1 MPGFV
6 QALRAYRDGTLTRE
20 KLLTEVERQLAE
32 REMDAV
38 SLLKLLNEEHS
49 RTRLPDNL
57 HGAIAARILQWRDPP
72 SPFKLPVTR
81 LVPPLPHNTGQDR
94 TETVLIEREPA
105 PPGEGQ
111 PEPADVESR
120 RTAPITLGS
129 VLQGRFKL
137 IENIGQGG
145 MSVVYKAIDLRK
157 IEARSSDPY
166 VAVKLLTVPSS
177 GFGHSLTLLQ
187 GEAQKLQSLPHPNIV
202 RVIDVDRD
210 GRTVFMTMEY
220 LTGEPLKRQLLAPD
234 FRGMPVLEAER
245 IIEAISA
252 ALEFAHHND
261 IIHGDLKPGNIII
274 TQKSEVKVIDFGIA
288 RLMIRPQ
295 QGAAANT
302 STAGDA
308 TPTTA
313 AAGSTPVD
321 ERLGGLTALTPLYAS
336 PEMLE
341 QRGPDPRDDVYA
353 LACIAH
359 ELLTGQHPFEDKSAL
374 EARDA
379 GVRLVRR
386 KELSRG
392 QFNAIARG
400 LEFDREKRTATAAE
414 FLEEFRTNP
423 SAGKRWTVLLAALVA
438 FLLVGS
444 LYFALRGR
452 VGGAVSTNR
461 AAPVASLASGEVFRD
476 CPTCPLMKVLPPGKF
491 MQGSPATD
499 ADAQPFEQP
508 QHSVTIG
515 YAFGVGVY
523 EVTVGEFR
531 EFVDASK
538 RKITGCT
545 VYDGSWHERADLGWN
560 DVGYPQS
567 STHPV
572 ACVSWRDA
580 LDYTTWLSHKTGQHY
595 RLASASE
602 WEYAAR
608 AGSETSRPWGG
619 DTEAACKS
627 ANVADLSAAQ
637 RYPGWKV
644 HQCTDGYV
652 YSAPVGSFAPNAFGL
667 YDMLGNVFEWVAD
680 CWQPDYQGAPTDG
693 SAWMTADC
701 AQHDMRGGSW
711 FTSAA
716 AVSVAA
722 RNRFEEGYRS
732 NSVGFRLVREI
743 E

>member
-1 MPGFV
+1 MSGFV

-57 HGAIAARILQWRDPP
+57 HGAIAARILQFRDPP
-72 SPFKLPVTR
+72 SPFKLPPIR
-81 LVPPLPHNTGQDR
+81 PAPGDPPPDR
-94 TETVLIEREPA
+94 TETVILERDPGA
-105 PPGEGQ
+105 SGDGGADPPE
-111 PEPADVESR
+111 VESR

-137 IENIGQGG
+137 VESIGQGG
-145 MSVVYKAIDLRK
+145 MSIVYKAIDLRK

-166 VAVKLLTVPSS
+166 VAVKLLTAPSS

-220 LTGEPLKRQLLAPD
+220 LTGESLKRRLLAPD
-234 FRGMPVLEAER
+234 FRGMPALEAER
-245 IIEAISA
+245 IIEAIAA
-252 ALEFAHHND
+252 ALEFAHRND
-261 IIHGDLKPGNIII
+261 IIHGDLKPGNVII
-274 TQKSEVKVIDFGIA
+274 TAKGEVKVIDFGIA
-288 RLMIRPQ
+288 RLMIRS
-295 QGAAANT
+295 QGSMAALAPSDSAPSSTSASAAAPGI
-302 STAGDA
+302 A
-308 TPTTA
+308 
-313 AAGSTPVD
+313 PVE
-321 ERLGGLTALTPLYAS
+321 ERLGGLTPLYAS

-359 ELLTGQHPFEDKSAL
+359 ELLTGQHPFDEKSAL
-374 EARDA
+374 EARDS
-379 GVRLVRR
+379 GTRLMRR

-392 QFNAIARG
+392 QFNAIAHG
-400 LEFDREKRTATAAE
+400 LEFERDKRTPSAAE
-414 FLEEFRTNP
+414 FLQEFR
-423 SAGKRWTVLLAALVA
+423 SGHAGGKVWTALLAGFVALILVA
-438 FLLVGS
+438 S
-444 LYFALRGR
+444 LYYALRGR
-452 VGGAVSTNR
+452 VGADVSTNPNHT
-461 AAPVASLASGEVFRD
+461 APVATLASGEVFRD
-476 CPTCPLMKVLPPGKF
+476 CPTCPLMKVLPPGSF
-491 MQGSPATD
+491 MQGSAATD
-499 ADAQPFEQP
+499 PDAQPFEQP

-515 YAFGVGVY
+515 YAFGIGVY
-523 EVTVGEFR
+523 EVTMGEFR
-531 EFVDASK
+531 EFVDATK
-538 RKITGCT
+538 RRISGCT
-545 VYDGSWHERADLGWN
+545 VYDSSWHERADLSWN

-572 ACVSWRDA
+572 ACVSWRDSR
-580 LDYTTWLSHKTGQHY
+580 DYTTWLSHKTGQHY

-608 AGSETSRPWGG
+608 AGSAAPRPWSS
-619 DTEAACKS
+619 DTEACKS

-667 YDMLGNVFEWVAD
+667 YDMLGNVFEWVQD
-680 CWQPDYQGAPTDG
+680 CWHADYGGAPADG
-693 SAWMTADC
+693 SAWMTGDC
-701 AQHDMRGGSW
+701 SQHDMRGGSW
-711 FTSAA
+711 FTAPPLVSA
-716 AVSVAA
+716 SA
-722 RNRFEEGYRS
+722 RNRFEETYRS

-743 E
+743 PQ

>member
-1 MPGFV
+1 MSGFV

-57 HGAIAARILQWRDPP
+57 HGAIAARILQFRDPP
-72 SPFKLPVTR
+72 SPFKLPPTR
-81 LVPPLPHNTGQDR
+81 SAPSNTAQDR
-94 TETVLIEREPA
+94 TETVILERDPGA
-105 PPGEGQ
+105 TGDGSSDPPD
-111 PEPADVESR
+111 AESR

-129 VLQGRFKL
+129 VLQDRFKL
-137 IENIGQGG
+137 VENIGLGG

-166 VAVKLLTVPSS
+166 VAVKLLTAPSS

-220 LTGEPLKRQLLAPD
+220 LTGESLKRQLLAPD
-234 FRGMPVLEAER
+234 FRGLPTLDAER
-245 IIEAISA
+245 IIESIAA
-252 ALEFAHHND
+252 ALEFAHRND

-274 TQKSEVKVIDFGIA
+274 TAKGEVKVIDFGIA
-288 RLMIRPQ
+288 RLMTRPQ
-295 QGAAANT
+295 TG
-302 STAGDA
+302 TAL
-308 TPTTA
+308 
-313 AAGSTPVD
+313 D
-321 ERLGGLTALTPLYAS
+321 ERLGGLTPLYAS

-341 QRGPDPRDDVYA
+341 QLGPDPRDDVYA

-359 ELLTGQHPFEDKSAL
+359 ELLTGQHPFDEKSAL

-379 GVRLVRR
+379 GIRPVRR

-392 QFNAIARG
+392 QFNAIVHG
-400 LEFDREKRTATAAE
+400 LEFERDKRTPSAAQ
-414 FLEEFRTNP
+414 FLEEFRTGP
-423 SAGKRWTVLLAALVA
+423 TGGKLWTALLAGLVA
-438 FLLVGS
+438 LILVAS

-452 VGGAVSTNR
+452 VGGAVSTNPDHT
-461 AAPVASLASGEVFRD
+461 APVATLASGEVFRD
-476 CPTCPLMKVLPPGKF
+476 CPTCPLMKVLPPGSF
-491 MQGSPATD
+491 MQGSAATD
-499 ADAQPFEQP
+499 PDAQPFEQP
-508 QHSVTIG
+508 RHSVTIG
-515 YAFGVGVY
+515 YPFGIGVY

-531 EFVDASK
+531 EFVDATR

-545 VYDGSWHERADLGWN
+545 VYDGSWHERADLSWS

-572 ACVSWRDA
+572 ACVSWRDSR
-580 LDYTTWLSHKTGQHY
+580 DYTTWLSHKTGQHY
-595 RLASASE
+595 RLPSASE

-608 AGSETSRPWGG
+608 AGSEAPRPWSS
-619 DTEAACKS
+619 DTEACKS
-627 ANVADLSAAQ
+627 ANVADASAAQ

-644 HQCTDGYV
+644 HQCNDGYV
-652 YSAPVGSFAPNAFGL
+652 YSAPVGSFAPNSFGL
-667 YDMLGNVFEWVAD
+667 YDMLGNVFEWVQD
-680 CWQPDYQGAPTDG
+680 CWHADYGGAPADG
-693 SAWMTADC
+693 SAWLSGDC
-701 AQHDMRGGSW
+701 SQHDMRGGSW
-711 FTSAA
+711 FTAA
-716 AVSVAA
+716 PNVSVAA

-732 NSVGFRLVREI
+732 NSVGFRIVREI

>member
-1 MPGFV
+1 MSGFV

-57 HGAIAARILQWRDPP
+57 HGAIAARILQFRDPP
-72 SPFKLPVTR
+72 SPFKLPPTR
-81 LVPPLPHNTGQDR
+81 SAPSNTAQDR
-94 TETVLIEREPA
+94 TETVILERDPGA
-105 PPGEGQ
+105 TGDGSSDPPD
-111 PEPADVESR
+111 AESR

-129 VLQGRFKL
+129 VLQDRFKL
-137 IENIGQGG
+137 VENIGLGG

-166 VAVKLLTVPSS
+166 VAVKLLTAPSS

-220 LTGEPLKRQLLAPD
+220 LTGESLKRQLLAPD
-234 FRGMPVLEAER
+234 FRGLPTLDAER
-245 IIEAISA
+245 IIESIAA
-252 ALEFAHHND
+252 ALEFAHRND

-274 TQKSEVKVIDFGIA
+274 TAKGEVKVIDFGIA
-288 RLMIRPQ
+288 RLMTRPQ
-295 QGAAANT
+295 TG
-302 STAGDA
+302 TAL
-308 TPTTA
+308 
-313 AAGSTPVD
+313 D
-321 ERLGGLTALTPLYAS
+321 ERLGGLTPLYAS

-341 QRGPDPRDDVYA
+341 QLGPDPRDDVYA

-359 ELLTGQHPFEDKSAL
+359 ELLTGQHPFDEKSAL

-379 GVRLVRR
+379 GIRPVRR

-392 QFNAIARG
+392 QFNAIVHG
-400 LEFDREKRTATAAE
+400 LEFERDKRTPSAAQ
-414 FLEEFRTNP
+414 FLEEFRTGP
-423 SAGKRWTVLLAALVA
+423 TGGKLWTALLAGLVA
-438 FLLVGS
+438 LILVAS

-452 VGGAVSTNR
+452 VGGAVSTNPDHT
-461 AAPVASLASGEVFRD
+461 APVATLASGEVFRD
-476 CPTCPLMKVLPPGKF
+476 CPTCPLMKVLPPGSF
-491 MQGSPATD
+491 MQGSAATD
-499 ADAQPFEQP
+499 PDAQPFEQP
-508 QHSVTIG
+508 RHSVTIG
-515 YAFGVGVY
+515 YPFGIGVY

-531 EFVDASK
+531 EFVDATK

-545 VYDGSWHERADLGWN
+545 VYDGSWHERADLSWS

-572 ACVSWRDA
+572 ACVSWRDSR
-580 LDYTTWLSHKTGQHY
+580 DYTTWLSHKTGQHY
-595 RLASASE
+595 RLPSASE

-608 AGSETSRPWGG
+608 AGSEAPRPWSS
-619 DTEAACKS
+619 DTEACKS
-627 ANVADLSAAQ
+627 ANVADASAAQ

-644 HQCTDGYV
+644 HQCNDGYV
-652 YSAPVGSFAPNAFGL
+652 YSAPVGSFAPNSFGL
-667 YDMLGNVFEWVAD
+667 YDMLGNVFEWVQD
-680 CWQPDYQGAPTDG
+680 CWHADYAGAPADG
-693 SAWMTADC
+693 SAWLSGDC
-701 AQHDMRGGSW
+701 SQHDMRGGSW
-711 FTSAA
+711 FTAA
-716 AVSVAA
+716 PNVSVAA

-732 NSVGFRLVREI
+732 NSVGFRIVREI